1 MKTWDAKA
9 PQVFF
14 CPCGASACLADF
26 LVVKYLHFLFG
37 VVRTDAIS
45 PPGPLTQAST
55 LDGPPVQVR
64 TSLSLES
71 YHVLVYHR

>member
-14 CPCGASACLADF
+14 CPFGASACLSDF
-26 LVVKYLHFLFG
+26 LMVKCHHFLFG

-45 PPGPLTQAST
+45 PPGRLTQAST
-55 LDGPPVQVR
+55 LDGPPVQAR

-71 YHVLVYHR
+71 FHVLVYHR